1 MLSHVAVSI
10 SLEEFNAII
19 DTTLATLPA
28 PFRAFL
34 EYTLIVIDEG
44 APGGLYGLYHGAPA
58 TIDPTPGRLNT
69 ITLYWHTMEAHARD
83 LAALREQVRKT
94 LLHEIGHHL
103 GLNEQEVSTASYPPS
118 PA

>member
-1 MLSHVAVSI
+1 MLAGMPVSI
-10 SLEEFNAII
+10 SLEEFNTII
-19 DTTLATLPA
+19 DTTLATLPE

-44 APGGLYGLYHGAPA
+44 EPGPLYGLYHGTPA
-58 TIDPTPGRLNT
+58 TIAPTPGHFNT

-83 LAALREQVRKT
+83 AAAVREQVRKT

-103 GLNEQEVSTASYPPS
+103 GLNENEVSSASYPPS